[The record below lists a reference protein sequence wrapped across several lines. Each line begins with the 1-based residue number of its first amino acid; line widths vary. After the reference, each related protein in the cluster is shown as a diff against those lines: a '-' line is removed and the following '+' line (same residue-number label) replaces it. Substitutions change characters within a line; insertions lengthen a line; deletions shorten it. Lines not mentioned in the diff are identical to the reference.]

1 MNRKIIVAITGA
13 SGAIYAVKLLER
25 LRGLQAAGRVQ
36 EEHLRGLQAAGREQE
51 EHLKGLQAAGRE
63 QEEHLK
69 GHTGQA
75 GQVWQPHQMP
85 ERPAEIAVIL
95 TGNAEEIMLYET
107 GAGYTP
113 AGSEKL
119 WNNKDFNA
127 PFASGS
133 SSYDT
138 MIICPAS
145 MGMVGRI
152 AHGVSDDLITRAADV
167 MLKERRR
174 LILVP
179 RETPYSL
186 IHINNMKLLTEAG
199 AVICPATPSFY
210 SRPQT
215 IDDLVMTVIDRVL
228 TLAGF
233 TIDTYRWNEKEST
246 QE

>member
-1 MNRKIIVAITGA
+1 MFGVFSLKDSTICIFGRQNKMNRRKVIVAITGA

-25 LRGLQAAGRVQ
+25 LRDAS
-36 EEHLRGLQAAGREQE
+36 
-51 EHLKGLQAAGRE
+51 
-63 QEEHLK
+63 
-69 GHTGQA
+69 
-75 GQVWQPHQMP
+75 P
-85 ERPAEIAVIL
+85 EVAVIL

-107 GAGYTP
+107 GSGYTP
-113 AGSEKL
+113 TGNEKL
-119 WNNKDFNA
+119 WSNRDFNA

-152 AHGVSDDLITRAADV
+152 AHGVSDDLITRSADV

-199 AVICPATPSFY
+199 AIICPATPSFY

-215 IDDLVMTVIDRVL
+215 IDDLVMTVIDRVM

-233 TIDTYRWNEKEST
+233 NIDTYRWNE
-246 QE
+246 

>member
-1 MNRKIIVAITGA
+1 MNGRKIIVAITGA
-13 SGAIYAVKLLER
+13 SGAVYAVKLLER
-25 LRGLQAAGRVQ
+25 LRGLQAAGTGQSNQVTG
-36 EEHLRGLQAAGREQE
+36 HAGLQPGQSMHQHGLAEQSYRATE
-51 EHLKGLQAAGRE
+51 GPSG
-63 QEEHLK
+63 
-69 GHTGQA
+69 
-75 GQVWQPHQMP
+75 V
-85 ERPAEIAVIL
+85 AVIL

-113 AGSEKL
+113 SGNERL
-119 WNNKDFNA
+119 WSNKDFNA

-199 AVICPATPSFY
+199 AIICPATPSFY

-233 TIDTYRWNEKEST
+233 SIDTFRWNEE
-246 QE
+246 

>member
-1 MNRKIIVAITGA
+1 MNGRKIIVAITGA

-25 LRGLQAAGRVQ
+25 LRGLTDKGPLHVEHPHGQGGRSD
-36 EEHLRGLQAAGREQE
+36 GLTEPVRAELSQRFPQ
-51 EHLKGLQAAGRE
+51 H
-63 QEEHLK
+63 
-69 GHTGQA
+69 
-75 GQVWQPHQMP
+75 
-85 ERPAEIAVIL
+85 PAEVAVIL

-113 AGSEKL
+113 SGNEKL
-119 WNNKDFNA
+119 WSNKDFNA

-133 SSYDT
+133 STYNT

-199 AVICPATPSFY
+199 AIICPATPSFY
-210 SRPQT
+210 SRPET

-233 TIDTYRWNEKEST
+233 NVDTYRWNE
-246 QE
+246 